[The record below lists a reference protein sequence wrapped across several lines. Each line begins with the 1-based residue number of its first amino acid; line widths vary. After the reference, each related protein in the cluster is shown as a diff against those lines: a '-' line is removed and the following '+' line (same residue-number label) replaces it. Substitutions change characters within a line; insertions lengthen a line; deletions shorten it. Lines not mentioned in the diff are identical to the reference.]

1 MLSEKSR
8 PVIEATA
15 EVVAAHM
22 DEITPKFYAHMFEAH
37 PELLNGVFS
46 RANQRNGEQPKALS
60 GSIVRFAVHLLEHP
74 NSLPEAVLSRIAHKH
89 ASLGITEDQ
98 YQIVYENLFWAISD
112 TLGDAVTDEVAEAWT
127 EVYWLMAD
135 ALIKLE
141 KGLYAKQ
148 ANTKMWTPWRVES
161 KDPAGASAFTFRLV
175 PADDTPATVGEPGQY
190 VSVRLPVADGLL
202 QARQYSLS
210 SDAASADVRVITVK
224 RDDDGEVSPVLH
236 DSVQVGDI
244 LEVSNPY
251 GDLTLATVSADEE
264 RPLVLATAGIGITPA
279 AAILQDLAARGSQ
292 RRVAA
297 FHADRSAAALTLADE
312 VRAAVD
318 ALPQGELHLWLD
330 STADAP
336 EGLDAREGRMDFSQ
350 AEVPQDADVVL
361 CGPLPFMQAV
371 RSALIEAGVPATQ
384 IHYEIFGPDLW
395 LAA

>member
-15 EVVAAHM
+15 EVVASHM
-22 DEITPKFYAHMFEAH
+22 DQITPKFYGHMFEAH

-46 RANQRNGEQPKALS
+46 RANQRTGEQPKALA

-74 NSLPEAVLSRIAHKH
+74 DSYPEAVLSRIAHKH
-89 ASLGITEDQ
+89 TSLGITEDQ
-98 YQIVYENLFWAISD
+98 YQIVYENLFWAIGD
-112 TLGDAVTDEVAEAWT
+112 TLGDAVTPEVAEAWT

-148 ANTKMWTPWRVES
+148 ANDRMWTPWKVES
-161 KDPAGASAFTFRLV
+161 KERAGDSAYTFRLV
-175 PADDTPATVGEPGQY
+175 PADETPATAGEPGQY

-210 SDAASADVRVITVK
+210 SDAASDRVRVITVK

-236 DSVQVGDI
+236 DSVQVGDTI
-244 LEVSNPY
+244 DVSNPY
-251 GDLTLATVSADEE
+251 GDLTLATVSAHEE

-279 AAILQDLAARGSQ
+279 ASILQDLAESGSQ
-292 RRVAA
+292 RRVITL
-297 FHADRSAAALTLADE
+297 HADRSAASLTLADQ
-312 VRAAVD
+312 VRD
-318 ALPQGELHLWLD
+318 SIDRLPQGELHLWLD
-330 STADAP
+330 STVDSP
-336 EGLDAREGRMDFSQ
+336 EEFGARQGRMDIAQ
-350 AEVPQDADVVL
+350 ADIPQDADVVL
-361 CGPLPFMQAV
+361 CGPLPFMQAA